1 MNKNRSEE
9 AKLPNDSNLKK
20 EGEKY
25 DYVDSFQTYIT
36 TSKHLTSTDIGNII
50 LPIIQT
56 TG

>member
-1 MNKNRSEE
+1 MNKNRIEE